1 MTLEHCVIC
10 GGSGF
15 KKCPLCQGSSRIP
28 DKKEPGI
35 RIECPEC
42 RGKGQVTCP
51 GCMGSG
57 YVDMPTFA

>member
-1 MTLEHCVIC
+1 MSLERCIVC

-15 KKCPLCQGSSRIP
+15 KKCSLCQGGELIL
-28 DKKEPGI
+28 DKKDPSI
-35 RIECPEC
+35 TDECPEC

-51 GCMGSG
+51 GCMGTG